1 MYKILSDV
9 TINEG
14 FLSKVKVF
22 YDSTEVQNVRAV
34 TIAIWNAGN
43 SYIDK
48 DNFSKEKP
56 IMVQCSKPVSI
67 LDFVYIARTR
77 PDLDF
82 VPMFINDTIKGTP
95 EDTTVSDYDYMN
107 LKIKGDEGLESKDGY
122 AFVILYTTKAIDC
135 NWKVTARI
143 KGIPDGIAEAK
154 VDLSRNTNDKQA
166 VLQNTALSIFI
177 LIFTTMS
184 LRLNRKNIMGPTK
197 LFPIINITVC
207 LYFLYIFVFK
217 VWLDYFN
224 SNQIPEILINH

>member
-1 MYKILSDV
+1 MNDSPINSIREKNSVITNPVLMAWLTFFGVVISTFGIYITFYFNKEAKPVYKILSDV

-154 VDLSRNTNDKQA
+154 VDLSRNTNR
-166 VLQNTALSIFI
+166 VVI
-177 LIFTTMS
+177 
-184 LRLNRKNIMGPTK
+184 
-197 LFPIINITVC
+197 V
-207 LYFLYIFVFK
+207 
-217 VWLDYFN
+217 
-224 SNQIPEILINH
+224 